1 MVWLIKSGIL
11 MADLSL
17 AEVALHAVFRSRLGK
32 AEMIWVFV
40 YYETSKPRMKSTLE
54 SKAWIRSPCITHH
67 LQGKVVF

>member
-1 MVWLIKSGIL
+1 MVWLNKSRVV

-32 AEMIWVFV
+32 AEIIRVFV
-40 YYETSKPRMKSTLE
+40 YCGTSKPRMKSTLE